1 MTEEPK
7 TDPPADPAS
16 PPTRLRIRWGWFLFC
31 IVLGFAAITVGWLL
45 VSADNRLGY
54 AGGVFGNVGTTLLLV
69 GIVVLLERRIVDMAV
84 KVVRN
89 AAEEARVRTNE
100 EVRAQVRDLEDRLA
114 GVWKTAN
121 PKDATEQTRRM
132 TDEFTKRVVDEY
144 TGEDE
149 PRHAAP

>member
-1 MTEEPK
+1 MTDEPK
-7 TDPPADPAS
+7 TDTPADPAP
-16 PPTRLRIRWGWFLFC
+16 PPTPLRIRWGWFLLC
-31 IVLGFAAITVGWLL
+31 IVLGFAAIIVGWLL
-45 VSADNRLGY
+45 VSSDNSLGY
-54 AGGVFGNVGTTLLLV
+54 VGGVFGNVGTTLLLV
-69 GIVVLLERRIVDMAV
+69 GIVVLLERRIVDTAV

-121 PKDATEQTRRM
+121 PEDAAEQTRRM

-149 PRHAAP
+149 PPHAAP